1 MCLAQSGR
9 AGRNGLALNKQTT
22 PPGSYLHRPSAKRNG
37 PSFDHLVGAGEH
49 RIRGSA
55 KRRTGFRL
63 CRRVI
68 DSALFSSLVSG
79 RVFRLTSA
87 GPVARHQPGCSS
99 RSARL
104 HSLVPRTDSS
114 FVIFALKRIIKYLVD
129 SWVQGIVR
137 MAVIADINRDR
148 NAAMNVTFVAPLPKS
163 DVSLV
168 SGDVT

>member
-1 MCLAQSGR
+1 SVSHSDAPYR
-9 AGRNGLALNKQTT
+9 AAPALTD
-22 PPGSYLHRPSAKRNG
+22 GALH
-37 PSFDHLVGAGEH
+37 FDHLVGAGEH
-49 RIRGSA
+49 RVRGSA

-79 RVFRLTSA
+79 RVSRLTSA

-104 HSLVPRTDSS
+104 HSLVPRTDSL

-129 SWVQGIVR
+129 SWAQGIVR

-148 NAAMNVTFVAPLPKS
+148 NAAMNVTFVAPL
-163 DVSLV
+163 
-168 SGDVT
+168 